1 MKRSVI
7 GIAVAAGVA
16 FCGVQ
21 VLGTMPALPTIGT
34 EVVAHA
40 SDAETVVDSQTAEDS
55 VLGTCPWT
63 LTADGVLHVE
73 SGEF

>member
-1 MKRSVI
+1 MKRSVV

-16 FCGVQ
+16 FLGVQ

-40 SDAETVVDSQTAEDS
+40 SDATTVVDSQTAGDWS
-55 VLGTCPWT
+55 PVNKIDNLNRDFFVLCH
-63 LTADGVLHVE
+63 D
-73 SGEF
+73 